1 MCAQPVYRTSPGS
14 GIPGHTPG
22 ARPGGG
28 AMRASGG
35 RSFLPGRAVGLR
47 PNMRPGNSHGLA
59 TCAARDRE
67 DAQSLNGMD
76 SLNRIRQRRGY
87 MDIGIW
93 NVRSLGSKES
103 ELVEEAAKYR
113 LDIVGVSE

>member
-1 MCAQPVYRTSPGS
+1 MSAHSNYRTSPGI

-22 ARPGGG
+22 ARLGGG
-28 AMRASGG
+28 AKRAFGG

-59 TCAARDRE
+59 TRTARE
-67 DAQSLNGMD
+67 GAQCLND
-76 SLNRIRQRRGY
+76 TKNSLNRKRQQHGF

-93 NVRSLGSKES
+93 NVRSLGSKEP
-103 ELVEEAAKYR
+103 ELVEEATKYR
-113 LDIVGVSE
+113 LDIVGV